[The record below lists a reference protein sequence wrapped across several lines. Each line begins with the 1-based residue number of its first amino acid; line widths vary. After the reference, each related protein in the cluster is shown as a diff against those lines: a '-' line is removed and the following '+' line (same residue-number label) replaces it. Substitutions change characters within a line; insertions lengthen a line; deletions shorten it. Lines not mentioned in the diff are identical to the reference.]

1 VERPL
6 PDDVAELLAEHPPI
20 DLHADT
26 PSLMRLGY
34 DLLSRHRP
42 LLPGA
47 ALGWHV
53 DLPRLRQGGFGGLF
67 FGLVTAPLRLGDRLA
82 SVERQLALVE
92 RAAAA
97 SGGRLERAAGPGGFA
112 AAAARGAVA
121 YACGLEGAHALEG
134 RLDPLEGWARRGLRY
149 LTLTHFSKNA
159 AGTPR
164 IGLGMRPDDGLT
176 AYGRALVEA
185 CESLAI
191 LLDVAHASVRT
202 RNDVLAQAR
211 RPVIASHAGVAA
223 VHPMWRNL
231 DDDAIRAIAA
241 TGGVVGVIYGTQFL
255 GGSTADV
262 VAAHLEHLWRAGG
275 EDLPALGSDW
285 DGLIFVPRDLRDP
298 TQIGN
303 LVHALLDRRV
313 PPRVIGKLLRE
324 NVRRVFD

>member
-1 VERPL
+1 MTRRL
-6 PDDVAELLAEHPPI
+6 PADVARLLAEHPPI

-34 DLLSRHRP
+34 DFLRRHRP
-42 LLPGA
+42 LLPRA

-53 DLPRLRQGGFGGLF
+53 DLPRLQQGGFGGVF
-67 FGLVTAPLRLGDRLA
+67 FGLVTAPVRLGDRLA

-97 SGGRLERAAGPGGFA
+97 SGGGLVPATGPDGF
-112 AAAARGAVA
+112 AAARGAVA
-121 YACGLEGAHALEG
+121 YAFGLEGAQALEG

-149 LTLTHFSKNA
+149 LTLTHFSRNA

-164 IGLGMRPDDGLT
+164 IGLGMRPDGGLT
-176 AYGRALVEA
+176 NYGRALVEA
-185 CESLAI
+185 CEACGVLP
-191 LLDVAHASVRT
+191 DVAHASVRT
-202 RNDVLAQAR
+202 RADVLAQAR
-211 RPVIASHAGVAA
+211 GPVLASHAGVAA

-231 DDDAIRAIAA
+231 DDAAIRDLAR

-255 GGSTADV
+255 GGDTADV
-262 VAAHLEHLWRAGG
+262 VAAHLEHLWRVGG

-303 LVHALLDRRV
+303 LVRALLDRRV
-313 PPRVIGKLLRE
+313 PARVIGKLLRE
-324 NVRRVFD
+324 NVRRVFG